1 MKQNP
6 ERSLST
12 LMSPGLDLVLSF
24 APCLLNYAM
33 VFPLT
38 TKYMFELRKA
48 KRSEDKE
55 LIKSAGMKFGIIH
68 SLSLLLNFIPMGANF
83 HFIYVM
89 TSNAY

>member
-1 MKQNP
+1 
-6 ERSLST
+6 
-12 LMSPGLDLVLSF
+12 
-24 APCLLNYAM
+24 
-33 VFPLT
+33 
-38 TKYMFELRKA
+38 MFELRKA